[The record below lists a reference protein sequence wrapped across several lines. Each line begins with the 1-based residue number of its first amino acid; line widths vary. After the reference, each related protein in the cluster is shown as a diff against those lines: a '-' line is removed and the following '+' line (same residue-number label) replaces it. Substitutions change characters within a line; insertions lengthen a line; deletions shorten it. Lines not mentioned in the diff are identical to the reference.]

1 MTGEKQ
7 VLVVPEDKFYQ
18 ATGMYYEEW
27 HPLYLANNSGKELEG
42 REAEDFKKGMVFV
55 KEQLSQVIALQDLV
69 LKKENKI
76 GDLEEKEKDLHA
88 QLEEKGIEYK
98 KMKDAVAYK
107 DQEITRREM
116 EVEHNKAGLEK
127 ERERL
132 QSSDAAKL
140 EDKLKVTEQELQD
153 AHKEAVEELDRTKG
167 AYAKKVKNI
176 VALQRIKYEK
186 ELGRFKK
193 ESSDLEN
200 KLIGLL
206 GTNEPLYKLIGEL
219 QVNPE
224 DIKAQPPSDEG
235 KVRIQ
240 IVKSNNLKM
249 ATIPQN
255 SKVIFYV
262 DADGTN
268 PFIARGRLECGFV
281 YFSLS
286 DLITDEPETD
296 KAALVNLVL
305 KDIAEGRRSAHIVPY
320 SAETIVNILEKRISE
335 TKMPETEAVK
345 LLKAKATAAETELT
359 NLKKGSAAMMR
370 YLNTLNEK
378 KSEETVKE
386 LKESY
391 EMRID
396 ELEQRL
402 NTTNATDIIELQ
414 RQFVP
419 LFLKWQDA
427 EGAEKQKL
435 EDEVMSFFKKYGN
448 NIPHQISNLS
458 HMFEA
463 YCPKEHF
470 LSGKHLDL
478 SSGTIIDNFR
488 YLIKKCEPTALQSVD
503 DKKLEKARDSYAWYD
518 TGIEF
523 DRTGKISEAIEAYSK
538 GIELEHKFHRTPTII
553 SLLEH
558 RAEERQARL
567 ESIENQGDIWYYV
580 GKKLETLGILDDAL
594 KAYKKALFCVP
605 MDLNFKESKELLEKK
620 LNEGEKDSPRLHAD
634 SAERLNDTLGAKSD
648 LPASPVYVGVLDV
661 PERGYCVQAKL
672 PDGTEVTYRTDGLFV
687 FSSDLIG
694 TDSKPLNVPKEY
706 IKILKQI
713 WAEHRNDY
721 IKKFHPESLNIEEA
735 TAPKVASPTP
745 PAVVQDEN
753 YVYQFVDGFWS
764 GKLVVHEVQQD
775 KSLKYVG
782 EYTAFGGVKNV
793 KKIKGAE
800 IKDLP
805 KEVVSNIVNVY
816 LKQMQSAKEMPI
828 QLGDVSGVVRQQG
841 EKIEILYKNL
851 TYTVKDDA
859 LLDKDNN
866 VVTEPGALKLF
877 SAYRYQKSQESQER
891 SWLEDALGI

>member
-1 MTGEKQ
+1 
-7 VLVVPEDKFYQ
+7 
-18 ATGMYYEEW
+18 MYYEEW

-69 LKKENKI
+69 LEKENKI

-88 QLEEKGIEYK
+88 QLAVKEIDYK
-98 KMKDAVAYK
+98 KLRDAVAYK
-107 DQEITRREM
+107 DLEITRREL
-116 EVEHNKAGLEK
+116 EVEHSKAGLEK
-127 ERERL
+127 EREIL

-140 EDKLKVTEQELQD
+140 EDKLKTTEQELRD
-153 AHKEAVEELDRTKG
+153 ARQYAVEELDRTKG

-186 ELGRFKK
+186 ELCRVKK

-206 GTNEPLYKLIGEL
+206 STNEPLYNLIGEL
-219 QVNPE
+219 RVNPE

-240 IVKSNNLKM
+240 IVKSDDLKM
-249 ATIPQN
+249 ATMPQN

-262 DADGTN
+262 DKGGTN

-286 DLITDEPETD
+286 DLITDEPD
-296 KAALVNLVL
+296 KAALVNLML
-305 KDIAEGRRSAHIVPY
+305 KDIAEGRKSAHIIPY
-320 SAETIVNILEKRISE
+320 SAEIIANILEKRISE

-345 LLKAKATAAETELT
+345 RLKAKATAAENELT
-359 NLKKGSAAMMR
+359 NLKKGSVAMMK
-370 YLNTLNEK
+370 YINSLNAK
-378 KSEETVKE
+378 KTEEAVKE
-386 LKESY
+386 VKESY
-391 EMRID
+391 EAKIAALEVKDKPGDAAAPDVVINYILDLEKDLTEKMQKI
-396 ELEQRL
+396 EALEQICTKAGIAVEDL
-402 NTTNATDIIELQ
+402 TKKAEPSDLKETTA
-414 RQFVP
+414 
-419 LFLKWQDA
+419 
-427 EGAEKQKL
+427 
-435 EDEVMSFFKKYGN
+435 
-448 NIPHQISNLS
+448 
-458 HMFEA
+458 
-463 YCPKEHF
+463 
-470 LSGKHLDL
+470 
-478 SSGTIIDNFR
+478 
-488 YLIKKCEPTALQSVD
+488 
-503 DKKLEKARDSYAWYD
+503 
-518 TGIEF
+518 
-523 DRTGKISEAIEAYSK
+523 SEAAV
-538 GIELEHKFHRTPTII
+538 PT
-553 SLLEH
+553 
-558 RAEERQARL
+558 
-567 ESIENQGDIWYYV
+567 G
-580 GKKLETLGILDDAL
+580 
-594 KAYKKALFCVP
+594 
-605 MDLNFKESKELLEKK
+605 
-620 LNEGEKDSPRLHAD
+620 
-634 SAERLNDTLGAKSD
+634 
-648 LPASPVYVGVLDV
+648 PVYVGVLDV